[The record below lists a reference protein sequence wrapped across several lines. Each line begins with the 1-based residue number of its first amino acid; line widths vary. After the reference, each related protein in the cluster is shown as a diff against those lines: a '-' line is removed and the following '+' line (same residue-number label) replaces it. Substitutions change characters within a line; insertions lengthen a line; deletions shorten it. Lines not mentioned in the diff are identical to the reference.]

1 VATGE
6 IEHRLGRLRR
16 RLREL
21 IVLSGLSRL
30 VVVATAALA
39 VAFALDRAAK
49 LESPGRLLLLLGT
62 VAAFFYGLYRFVLLP
77 LAVRLRAEQ
86 LALLV
91 ERRHPELRDR
101 LISTI
106 QLSRLADP
114 APLSRAMIERLV
126 AETDQATR
134 PLDFQDVA
142 SGRKAAAWAAG
153 AFAAVLVAIA
163 YTYLFP
169 TNAAIFAYRLFSPFS
184 GVQWPRRTQLTLLAY
199 DKDGH
204 QLALEGDRILVPK
217 GEDLNVVVR
226 AGKFSGTVWR
236 PPRRVVLYYQYDRG
250 GSGRRSVAMAEQAT
264 YRTCFPTVTEGFTL
278 YAAGD
283 DATTEPYHVEVRDR
297 PRIEDIRIALRA
309 PAYTAEPERIQAD
322 GRGAISGLEGTTA
335 TIEVRT
341 SKPILATPGSARLLV
356 NDQPPIPMTFISAD
370 RYAATK
376 ERLEAQ
382 GKPVPRYEHDPF
394 RLHGSFVLK
403 EGQKQYAIGL
413 VDVDGLTNSPA
424 PTYRIEVRPDR
435 KPLVRLPAPGRSKK
449 VTAKAT
455 VPIALE
461 AEDDFAV
468 VRAAF
473 VFSRG
478 EKGKPESVP
487 FPVPRKPN
495 KKLKAALDW
504 DLTRL
509 ALREGDVLFVHGQA
523 EDNFPGNPKANKP
536 GPNVGK
542 SRTYILTVVSE
553 AEMAS
558 ILLRRQQELK
568 EQLKNLITRQ
578 EEVKATTERHRAQ
591 PKPDRRKLAIAEREQ
606 QKTAAAAEKIAAE
619 LNDTRAE
626 MENNKVAT
634 PVELRRVAELTRAV
648 ERAARDQMPNAAR
661 HIARAA
667 QSTSPAEQHTQ
678 LDQAIATQN
687 QTIAD
692 LRAALANFEQWR
704 DIDELIADANKVLL
718 AQKKL
723 KTETTDLARKLLGKA
738 PENLSPKEKGE
749 ATSLARAQQATRD
762 TMAALE
768 NKMAQ
773 AAERL
778 RQKDPAAAKL
788 LEQALSQAIADQIR
802 KRMDDAASR
811 IKDARPTSA
820 LPNQQEAIAALQR
833 LIEAL
838 NRARNPLLARDLE
851 RLQQQLDRNIQA
863 LQKLLQRQ
871 KRLLTQS
878 QVANLRRALQRLRAQ
893 QADTARAT
901 AQAKT
906 PEALANNAP
915 VQQQHG
921 QKANDLARTLERLEP
936 PSEEDKKTAQRAQ
949 QAVADAASRMQQA
962 TQALAAAQKPQAS
975 AAQKQAIERLD
986 EADKALATLEHKLAK
1001 TDSQAQRLAAQ
1012 AKEQD
1017 ATGSETKKTA
1027 DEIERTARDTRKLLP
1042 STAKRLQKA
1051 TDQTT
1056 QAAQQMKQ
1064 ASQKLQ
1070 AAAQSQQAARNQQQA
1085 QQNQQNATESLQK
1098 ALDQMAQARQQL
1110 DLRRRVQK
1118 LFELRKALGEI
1129 LPRQVTIRR
1138 TTERLDKET
1147 RGASVPFNHAQ
1158 TIRLRQAAEEQAALR
1173 KQADVIIEHLE
1184 RERVPVF
1191 LYVMNEAARL
1201 MDEVHQRLGAGKVD
1215 WLTQESEREIE
1226 AHITQLLEALESEA
1240 QRLAQR
1246 QQQPQA
1252 GGGGGGGRRQPLV
1265 APYHQLKQLKTL
1277 QLQVN
1282 QATRAIEVERTTGGR
1297 LSKRLLE
1304 NRAKRLAHRQRD
1316 LAELSRKF
1324 AELLER
1330 GREQEA
1336 MGAP

>member
-778 RQKDPAAAKL
+778 RQKDPA
-788 LEQALSQAIADQIR
+788 QALSQAIADQIR

-906 PEALANNAP
+906 PEATARRPTTWREPSNASSRP
-915 VQQQHG
+915 PR
-921 QKANDLARTLERLEP
+921 RTRRP
-936 PSEEDKKTAQRAQ
+936 PSGRNRPSPTPPPACNKPPRPSPRPRSHRPRPLRNRPSSASTRPTRRSPPSNTNSPRPTARPRGWLPRPRSRTPP
-949 QAVADAASRMQQA
+949 AA
-962 TQALAAAQKPQAS
+962 KPRRPPTKSSEQ
-975 AAQKQAIERLD
+975 
-986 EADKALATLEHKLAK
+986 LATPGNSSH
-1001 TDSQAQRLAAQ
+1001 QPPR
-1012 AKEQD
+1012 
-1017 ATGSETKKTA
+1017 GS
-1027 DEIERTARDTRKLLP
+1027 RRPPTRP
-1042 STAKRLQKA
+1042 HR
-1051 TDQTT
+1051 
-1056 QAAQQMKQ
+1056 
-1064 ASQKLQ
+1064 
-1070 AAAQSQQAARNQQQA
+1070 
-1085 QQNQQNATESLQK
+1085 
-1098 ALDQMAQARQQL
+1098 
-1110 DLRRRVQK
+1110 
-1118 LFELRKALGEI
+1118 
-1129 LPRQVTIRR
+1129 P
-1138 TTERLDKET
+1138 
-1147 RGASVPFNHAQ
+1147 H
-1158 TIRLRQAAEEQAALR
+1158 
-1173 KQADVIIEHLE
+1173 
-1184 RERVPVF
+1184 
-1191 LYVMNEAARL
+1191 
-1201 MDEVHQRLGAGKVD
+1201 
-1215 WLTQESEREIE
+1215 
-1226 AHITQLLEALESEA
+1226 
-1240 QRLAQR
+1240 
-1246 QQQPQA
+1246 
-1252 GGGGGGGRRQPLV
+1252 
-1265 APYHQLKQLKTL
+1265 
-1277 QLQVN
+1277 
-1282 QATRAIEVERTTGGR
+1282 
-1297 LSKRLLE
+1297 
-1304 NRAKRLAHRQRD
+1304 NR
-1316 LAELSRKF
+1316 
-1324 AELLER
+1324 
-1330 GREQEA
+1330 
-1336 MGAP
+1336 